1 LQALLPAEQP
11 PPLPSPPLRR
21 QIDTD
26 GSGTIS
32 VAELGESLKA
42 FGIYDSASDL
52 LHSADKN
59 GDGYID
65 YAEFTFMLREQ
76 QAQQEQQEKQG
87 QGRGQGQEVARSRS
101 RRNLF
106 F

>member
-1 LQALLPAEQP
+1 V
-11 PPLPSPPLRR
+11 
-21 QIDTD
+21 D

-32 VAELGESLKA
+32 VAELGDSLKA
-42 FGIYDSASDL
+42 FGIYDSAAEL
-52 LHSADKN
+52 LQSADKN

-65 YAEFTFMLREQ
+65 YSEFTFMLREQ
-76 QAQQEQQEKQG
+76 QAE
-87 QGRGQGQEVARSRS
+87 QGQEVPRSRS